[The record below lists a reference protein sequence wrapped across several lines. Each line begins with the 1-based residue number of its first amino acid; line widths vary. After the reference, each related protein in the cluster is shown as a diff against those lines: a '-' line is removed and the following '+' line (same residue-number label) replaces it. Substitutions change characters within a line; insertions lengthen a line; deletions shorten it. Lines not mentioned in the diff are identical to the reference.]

1 MSEQTEKD
9 KIIEK
14 VYFDPAGYG
23 SINATLKD
31 AKVYDKSITY
41 EDVKLWKER
50 NVERQ
55 TQLKGQNSFV
65 ASYPRQEYQMDLFF
79 LSDLKDQV
87 YPLGLLMVDIF
98 SKYISIIPLK
108 TKKYMM

>member
-1 MSEQTEKD
+1 M
-9 KIIEK
+9 
-14 VYFDPAGYG
+14 
-23 SINATLKD
+23 
-31 AKVYDKSITY
+31 
-41 EDVKLWKER
+41 ER
-50 NVERQ
+50 ENVQKRK

-79 LSDLKDQV
+79 LSDLKDPV

-108 TKKYMM
+108 AKQIHDVAIGIETAIQKMGGKPETIYSDNEGAFVSNEIQRYFKHNNI